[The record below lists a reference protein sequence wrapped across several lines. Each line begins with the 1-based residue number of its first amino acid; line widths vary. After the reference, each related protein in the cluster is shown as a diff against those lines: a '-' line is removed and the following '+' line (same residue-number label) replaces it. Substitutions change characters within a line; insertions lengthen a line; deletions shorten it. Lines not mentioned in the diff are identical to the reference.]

1 MRINVY
7 RDENLNANF
16 QSPFVMPVGEL
27 ILTDNISGL
36 GNIKLRRSIFFFNLI
51 MITSEIKITNKDMGF
66 LEIMSSHRDIKI
78 KNYYS
83 RTINEI
89 GCW

>member
-7 RDENLNANF
+7 RDENVNANF

-36 GNIKLRRSIFFFNLI
+36 GNIKLRRSIFFQPNNDNF
-51 MITSEIKITNKDMGF
+51 
-66 LEIMSSHRDIKI
+66 
-78 KNYYS
+78 
-83 RTINEI
+83 
-89 GCW
+89 

>member
-7 RDENLNANF
+7 RDENVNANF

-36 GNIKLRRSIFFFNLI
+36 GNIKLRRSIFFQPNNDNF
-51 MITSEIKITNKDMGF
+51 EIKITNKDMGF